1 MNTIQVELPREALKA
16 FCTRWNVSELSLF
29 GSVLRD
35 DFRPDSDL
43 DVLVCF
49 AERAHVGLWDMA
61 QMVIELESMFGRK
74 VDLVEK
80 EALSN
85 PYRKKAILDHREIV
99 YAA

>member
-1 MNTIQVELPREALKA
+1 MSTIQVELPREALRA
-16 FCTRWNVSELSLF
+16 FCARWNVRELSLF

-43 DVLVCF
+43 DVLVSF
-49 AERAHVGLWDMA
+49 EENASVGLWDMA

>member
-1 MNTIQVELPREALKA
+1 MYTVHIELPREALKA
-16 FCTRWNVSELSLF
+16 FCNRWSVNELSLF

-43 DVLVCF
+43 DVLVSF
-49 AERAHVGLWDMA
+49 EEEAHIGLWDMA

-74 VDLVEK
+74 IDLVEK

>member
-1 MNTIQVELPREALKA
+1 MSTIQVALPQEALKQ
-16 FCTRWNVSELSLF
+16 FCARWNVRELSLF
-29 GSVLRD
+29 GSVLRH
-35 DFRPDSDL
+35 DFRPVSDL
-43 DVLVCF
+43 DVLVSF
-49 AERAHVGLWDMA
+49 EEKAHIGLWDMA

-85 PYRKKAILDHREIV
+85 PYRKKTILDHREIV

>member
-1 MNTIQVELPREALKA
+1 MSTIQVELPQEALKL

-29 GSVLRD
+29 GSVLRE

-43 DVLVCF
+43 DVLVSF
-49 AERAHVGLWDMA
+49 EEKANIGLWDMA
-61 QMVIELESMFGRK
+61 QMVIELESMFGRR

>member
-1 MNTIQVELPREALKA
+1 MKTINVQVPHDTLKT
-16 FCTRWNVSELSLF
+16 FCLKWSVNELSLF

-43 DVLVCF
+43 DVLVSF
-49 AERAHVGLWDMA
+49 SERAHIGLWDMA

>member
-1 MNTIQVELPREALKA
+1 MSTIQVDLPQEALRQ
-16 FCTRWNVSELSLF
+16 FCARWHVSELSLF

-43 DVLVCF
+43 DFLVSF
-49 AERAHVGLWDMA
+49 EANAHIGLWDMA

-80 EALSN
+80 EGLSN
-85 PYRKKAILDHREIV
+85 PYRKQAILDHREIV

>member
-1 MNTIQVELPREALKA
+1 ML
-16 FCTRWNVSELSLF
+16 SELSLF

-43 DVLVCF
+43 DFLVSF
-49 AERAHVGLWDMA
+49 AESAHIGLWDLA

-80 EALSN
+80 EGLSN
-85 PYRKKAILDHREIV
+85 PYRKKAILDHCEIV

>member
-1 MNTIQVELPREALKA
+1 MSTIQVELPREALRA
-16 FCTRWNVSELSLF
+16 FCARWNVRELSLF

-43 DVLVCF
+43 DVLVSF
-49 AERAHVGLWDMA
+49 DEEAHIGLWDMA
-61 QMVIELESMFGRK
+61 QMVSELESMFGRK

-85 PYRKKAILDHREIV
+85 PYRKKAILNHREIV